1 MRTKALSQ
9 PGNVTA
15 LGQFSTYPRT
25 TGRGRVESIQGRQAR
40 VFQAAVSEDCNRP
53 RMGRLVGFPA
63 AFPWF
68 NAQRYREERIR
79 ELREQVAAM
88 DQPPH
93 AA

>member
-1 MRTKALSQ
+1 MHRSDGVVKTS
-9 PGNVTA
+9 G
-15 LGQFSTYPRT
+15 LGKFSDPSHSAAS
-25 TGRGRVESIQGRQAR
+25 GRVESFQGRQAR

>member
-1 MRTKALSQ
+1 MAAFRQFDLTAQKAAS
-9 PGNVTA
+9 
-15 LGQFSTYPRT
+15 
-25 TGRGRVESIQGRQAR
+25 GRVECIQGRQAR
-40 VFQAAVSEDCNRP
+40 VFQAAAFEDCSRP
-53 RMGRLVGFPA
+53 RIPHAGRLPGFAA

-68 NAQRYREERIR
+68 NTQRYREERIR

>member
-1 MRTKALSQ
+1 MSPQFEAAILSAFG
-9 PGNVTA
+9 PDGEVCLTA
-15 LGQFSTYPRT
+15 GL
-25 TGRGRVESIQGRQAR
+25 GRVEFIQGRQAR
-40 VFQAAVSEDCNRP
+40 VFQAAVSEDCYRL

-68 NAQRYREERIR
+68 NTQRCRKERIR
-79 ELREQVAAM
+79 ELRDQVAAM